1 MSGSPLT
8 HLFHEISLP
17 MTFTLSTSILSA
29 DFADLAGQLH
39 AVEDGGADWIHI
51 DVMDGAFVPNITM
64 GPFIVETCRRITS
77 LPLDVH
83 LMIENPEK
91 HLQAFANAG
100 ANYLSVQVEA
110 CPHIYKTLQTIH
122 AYGCKTGVVLN
133 PGTPAAAVGE
143 VLHLVDFVLVMTVN
157 PGYSGQVY
165 IPTML
170 PKIEKIRSLLDAVN
184 PQAFIEVDGG
194 ITAETLPGVYAAG
207 ARAMVAATAVFKYP
221 GGIAQG
227 IQQLRQS
234 IGR

>member
-1 MSGSPLT
+1 
-8 HLFHEISLP
+8 

-83 LMIENPEK
+83 LMIEQPER

-100 ANYLSVQVEA
+100 AHCLSVQIEA
-110 CPHIYKTLQTIH
+110 CPHIYKTLQSIH
-122 AYGCKTGVVLN
+122 ALGCKAGVVLN
-133 PGTPAAAVGE
+133 PGTPAIAITE
-143 VLHLVDFVLVMTVN
+143 VLPLADLVLVMTVN
-157 PGYSGQVY
+157 PGFSGQSY
-165 IPTML
+165 IPRMI
-170 PKIEKIRSLLDAVN
+170 PKIQHIRTLLDAVN
-184 PQAFIEVDGG
+184 PQAVIEVDGG

-207 ARAMVAATAVFKYP
+207 ARAIVAATAVFKYP

-234 IGR
+234 IGQ